1 MDTAS
6 RIPFDRES
14 CFPNLFSSGY
24 GKSSDEDFEYNCVA
38 WAAGEENTQEWWD
51 PLALGPG
58 YYWPN
63 GLQRNT
69 EVDTFVKLYELV
81 GGYVACDHVGLEE
94 GFEKIALYSN
104 AQGEFT
110 HAARQKEDGIW
121 TSKLGDWEDI
131 EHRTLSGLSGNA
143 PAYGSVA
150 KILKRPRLAQA

>member
-1 MDTAS
+1 MSMDTAS

-24 GKSSDEDFEYNCVA
+24 GKSSD
-38 WAAGEENTQEWWD
+38 
-51 PLALGPG
+51 
-58 YYWPN
+58 
-63 GLQRNT
+63 
-69 EVDTFVKLYELV
+69 
-81 GGYVACDHVGLEE
+81 E